1 METLVFGFSVAQ
13 LFTKWSAEGWRRRQW
28 GGGIGCW
35 GTWRWGGGAG
45 WRSKSWR
52 GRSRWRTSW
61 RSSQR
66 GAGTG
71 KPGQGMNCW
80 SLKRKKMI
88 IAKCT
93 HHHEI
98 NFQFLIVRINTIYF
112 LHKSL
117 EFLFF
122 DCIGRISSACKPIEL
137 VLEPSIKT
145 GKICCVLAKGDQS
158 TKKSILEEA

>member
-1 METLVFGFSVAQ
+1 
-13 LFTKWSAEGWRRRQW
+13 
-28 GGGIGCW
+28 
-35 GTWRWGGGAG
+35 
-45 WRSKSWR
+45 
-52 GRSRWRTSW
+52 
-61 RSSQR
+61 
-66 GAGTG
+66 
-71 KPGQGMNCW
+71 
-80 SLKRKKMI
+80 MI

-145 GKICCVLAKGDQS
+145 GKICCLLAKGDQS
-158 TKKSILEEA
+158 TKKINLRRSTIDIVLIFFVPKSNHYVYCVALSLGEGVKKRIFYGQADRKRLPLLPLQSVFSDFCVCVFFI